1 MAKKG
6 ASLEFRANKLRKTLL
21 SNLAARGL
29 VEPIYDDMVDDYIE
43 LWIQRAKLDADIL
56 ERGVTVYD
64 GKRDMMVDNI
74 CVSRRVQV
82 SHQMLA
88 IYRDLGF
95 RDQAVKARAPDGED
109 DEL

>member
-1 MAKKG
+1 MGALASIEYRAK
-6 ASLEFRANKLRKTLL
+6 KLRKSLL
-21 SNLAARGL
+21 DNLEARGL
-29 VEPIYDDMVDDYIE
+29 YDPVYADMVEDYIT
-43 LWIQRAKLDADIL
+43 LWTQRAQLDADIA

-64 GKRDMMVDNI
+64 EKREMYVDNI

-95 RDQAVKARAPDGED
+95 REQAVKARVPDGED

>member
-1 MAKKG
+1 MANKER
-6 ASLEFRANKLRKTLL
+6 SMTVRANRLRRSLL
-21 SNLAARGL
+21 DNLAAREL
-29 VEPIYDDMVDDYIE
+29 VEPIYADMVDDYIA
-43 LWIQRAKLDADIL
+43 LWKQRAQLDADI
-56 ERGVTVYD
+56 EDRGVTVFD
-64 GKRDMMVDNI
+64 EKRGMPVDNI
-74 CVSRRVQV
+74 SVSRRVQV

>member
-1 MAKKG
+1 MPDRVR
-6 ASLEFRANKLRKTLL
+6 SLTIRANRLRKALL
-21 SNLAARGL
+21 NNLAARDL
-29 VEPIYDDMVDDYIE
+29 IEPIYADMVDDYIT
-43 LWIQRAKLDADIL
+43 LWTQRALLDEDIE
-56 ERGVTVYD
+56 ERGVTVLD
-64 GKRDMMVDNI
+64 EKRGMLVDNI
-74 CVSRRVQV
+74 SVSRRVQV